1 MNEQNKQLTP
11 LEALKKLLEILD
23 YYKDK
28 AQRNFQ
34 TVRIFSELPNYIK
47 EIETALKEYETLQDD
62 FNKLYERTYKEHKA
76 LEIIKNKRIDF
87 GYFIRCIEISNEPL
101 LKYNLT
107 VPPFMRITTDE
118 YNLLKEVLL

>member
-1 MNEQNKQLTP
+1 MSKG
-11 LEALKKLLEILD
+11 LEALEKAREFAAKTLFLCENQYEKDFYEQLD
-23 YYKDK
+23 IIEKELKDYEK
-28 AQRNFQ
+28 IKDI
-34 TVRIFSELPNYIK
+34 RI
-47 EIETALKEYETLQDD
+47 TARFDLDQA
-62 FNKLYERTYKEHKA
+62 NKEHKA

-107 VPPFMRITTDE
+107 VPPFMRITTNE